1 MVTLLDLVTGAVFA
15 LAALGAFAAWWS
27 HRPAGGARF
36 WLFAGLGLA
45 VLAADKPWRLL
56 DRAHEGLHRLGF
68 ADPPLLRGID
78 DLLLLL
84 GAVLAGALC
93 GMFWHEVK
101 QARARLA
108 LLILAGVLFSGALG
122 IDAFGAQDGALPG
135 TEQWLEFGSALAIA
149 AFAVHAARERAR
161 ARPRARAGSGH
172 LRVVR

>member
-1 MVTLLDLVTGAVFA
+1 MVTILDLVTGAVLA

-84 GAVLAGALC
+84 GGA
-93 GMFWHEVK
+93 
-101 QARARLA
+101 
-108 LLILAGVLFSGALG
+108 LAGVLWVMYRHEVAGSRERQWFLATAAALFAAAFA
-122 IDAFGAQDGALPG
+122 IDAFGPANGVLPR
-135 TEQWLEFGSALAIA
+135 TEQWLEFGSALATA
-149 AFAVHAARERAR
+149 AFAVHAGREGVQR
-161 ARPRARAGSGH
+161 RAGVRASSGG